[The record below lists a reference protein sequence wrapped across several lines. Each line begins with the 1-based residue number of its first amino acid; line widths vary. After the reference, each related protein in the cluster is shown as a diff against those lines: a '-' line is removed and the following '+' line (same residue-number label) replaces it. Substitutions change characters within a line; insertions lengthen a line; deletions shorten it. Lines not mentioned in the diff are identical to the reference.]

1 MYLGHIFMVNLP
13 RTEIAHSFK
22 TVLWN
27 RKQGRASFS
36 KTTNTTFRYIEYED
50 IKKKEFTKALD
61 TCNTMCAGD
70 QKENCNSVV

>member
-13 RTEIAHSFK
+13 RTEIAHSLK

-27 RKQGRASFS
+27 RKQGRASLS

-50 IKKKEFTKALD
+50 I
-61 TCNTMCAGD
+61 
-70 QKENCNSVV
+70 